1 MYQTTKL
8 LFVLDSM
15 SKKGEQLGM
24 FHFGGSTHVL
34 LFQPTVDLDF
44 NLHGQ
49 KPGIDSSNIK
59 VRDEIAVVK

>member
-1 MYQTTKL
+1 
-8 LFVLDSM
+8 M

-44 NLHGQ
+44 KKKRQ